1 MIDILICERRYSK
14 IRERDTKSQ
23 LDYHRSKGGKRS
35 WVRKRKSMQM
45 KLETNKKDRKEKRH
59 DKHFAEHFA
68 ERARKQ
74 RSRILAN

>member
-1 MIDILICERRYSK
+1 MK
-14 IRERDTKSQ
+14 
-23 LDYHRSKGGKRS
+23 
-35 WVRKRKSMQM
+35 M

-74 RSRILAN
+74 RSGREY